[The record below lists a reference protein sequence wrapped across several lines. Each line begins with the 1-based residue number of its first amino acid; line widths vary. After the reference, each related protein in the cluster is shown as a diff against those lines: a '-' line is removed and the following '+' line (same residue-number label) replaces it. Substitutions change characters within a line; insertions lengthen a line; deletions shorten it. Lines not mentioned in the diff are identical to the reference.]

1 MSPNKNLLQIRDFQ
15 GEGFQPLVTSA
26 SWQVGMLRYMDSI
39 HPARID
45 NLERHLLT
53 DEVFVL
59 VQGRGVLILGNN
71 GSQADGLTH
80 QEMEI
85 GVVYNIRA
93 YTWHT
98 ILLSRDAAV
107 LIVENSDTG
116 EENTEICGVNEEIHK
131 QIISIAR
138 QYSFALD

>member
-1 MSPNKNLLQIRDFQ
+1 MNPDENLLQIRDFQ
-15 GEGFQPLVTSA
+15 GEGFQPLVTSTA
-26 SWQVGMLRYMDSI
+26 WRVAMLRYMDRI

-71 GSQADGLTH
+71 GSQADGLIP

-93 YTWHT
+93 NTWHT
-98 ILLSRDAAV
+98 VLLSPDAAV

-116 EENTEICGVNEEIHK
+116 EENTEICNVNDKMRKEIV
-131 QIISIAR
+131 SIAR
-138 QYSFALD
+138 QFSFALD